1 MRGINQS
8 KSINIM
14 AIATQNAK
22 PESVKTQAL
31 STYTM
36 PDKPVFDE
44 AGKAGKGMVVIP
56 KGTATGR
63 KDKSG
68 NPTFTKGLTIRAPK
82 VSETGLQ
89 GEEAQQAIITAGKSI
104 KPAIMGRVAAF
115 SNQEAVIVR
124 RYSETPGKRNKMS
137 LTLEQVSVETTIS
150 KLAREYGM
158 TEEEVRKRLNIPE
171 KGTEL
176 GA

>member
-1 MRGINQS
+1 MIETS
-8 KSINIM
+8 K
-14 AIATQNAK
+14 AK
-22 PESVKTQAL
+22 PSVAQVASTPAL
-31 STYTM
+31 YTM
-36 PDKPVFDE
+36 PDKPAFD
-44 AGKAGKGMVVIP
+44 AGKSSMVVIP

-82 VSETGLQ
+82 VSETGLY
-89 GEEAQQAIITAGKSI
+89 GEEAQQAVIAAGKAL

-150 KLAREYGM
+150 KLAREYGL
-158 TEEEVRKRLNIPE
+158 TEEEVRKRLNIHD
-171 KGTEL
+171 KGTEI
-176 GA
+176 GQ